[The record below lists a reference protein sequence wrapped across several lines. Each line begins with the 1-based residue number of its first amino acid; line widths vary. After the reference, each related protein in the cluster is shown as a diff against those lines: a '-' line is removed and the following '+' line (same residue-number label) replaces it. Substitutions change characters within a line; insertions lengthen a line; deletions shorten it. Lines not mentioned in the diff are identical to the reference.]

1 MSTKARTEMTEQVT
15 PAWVLGLLQMASPA
29 LPIGAFS
36 YSQGLEQAH
45 AQGWVLNEQ
54 AATQWI
60 SSQWQCAFAP
70 RELVALR
77 QAYLSSELETILII
91 NNEFLA
97 SRDAAEMRSE
107 TLQTG
112 NSLMKWLKAMAPNFV
127 LDITEQNLIHA
138 LQPYKLTAPVAFSV
152 CAKAQRLPLNAAL
165 LAWGWSWLENQVQA
179 CVKIIPLGQT
189 AGQRML
195 LTLRPLLLADEAIE
209 IDVDGTK
216 HEPWAFSPLASIAAM
231 RHERLYTRIFRS

>member
-1 MSTKARTEMTEQVT
+1 MSISPGVPPT
-15 PAWVLGLLQMASPA
+15 PIWLLGLLQMASPA

-45 AQGWVLNEQ
+45 AQGWVHNEE
-54 AATQWI
+54 AATEWI
-60 SSQWQCAFAP
+60 SSQWQCSFAP
-70 RELVALR
+70 RELFALR
-77 QAYLSSELETILII
+77 QAFQTSDLESLLAI
-91 NNEFLA
+91 NTEFLA

-127 LDITEQNLIHA
+127 LDMAEQSLIKT
-138 LQPYKLTAPVAFSV
+138 LQSHKLTAPVAFSV
-152 CAKAQRLPLNAAL
+152 CAKAQQLPLNAAL
-165 LAWGWSWLENQVQA
+165 LAWSWSWLENQVQA
-179 CVKIIPLGQT
+179 CVKIVPLGQT

-195 LTLRPLLLADEAIE
+195 LALRPLLLANDAVENLSENAM
-209 IDVDGTK
+209 G
-216 HEPWAFSPLASIAAM
+216 EPWAFSPLASIAAM